1 MGDGHMPRALKPLLK
16 DIRACRICTE
26 TPDKTALPH
35 EPRPVLQADRGAKL
49 AVFGQAP
56 GNLVHQ
62 TGIPFNDPSGD
73 RLRDWLGLTREQFYD
88 AKKLAIIP
96 MGFCFPG
103 YDANGGDLPP
113 RKECA
118 RAWRD
123 QVLAALPDIETAIL
137 VGGYAQKHHLR
148 KRAAKSLTDT
158 VRNWRDFAPD
168 YFPTPHPS
176 WRNNA
181 WLKKNPWF
189 EEELLPVLRNR
200 VQALMK

>member
-1 MGDGHMPRALKPLLK
+1 MTPVKQNLAALLRE
-16 DIRACRICTE
+16 IRACRICVDA
-26 TPDKTALPH
+26 PDKTALPH
-35 EPRPVLQADRGAKL
+35 APRPVVQAARSARL

-73 RLRDWLGLTREQFYD
+73 RLREWLGLTREQFYD
-88 AKKLAIIP
+88 PKKLVIIP

-103 YDANGGDLPP
+103 YDAKGGDLPP

-123 QVLAALPDIETAIL
+123 KVMEALPNIETAIL
-137 VGGYAQKHHLR
+137 VGGYAQKHHL
-148 KRAAKSLTDT
+148 KSRAAKSLTDT
-158 VRNWRDFAPD
+158 VKVWRDFAPD

-189 EEELLPVLRNR
+189 AEELLPVLRRR
-200 VQALMK
+200 VRKLLG

>member
-26 TPDKTALPH
+26 TPDKIALPH

-49 AVFGQAP
+49 AIFGQAP

-73 RLRDWLGLTREQFYD
+73 RLRNWLGLTREQFYD
-88 AKKLAIIP
+88 GRKLAIIP

-103 YDANGGDLPP
+103 YDAKGGDLPP

-123 QVLAALPDIETAIL
+123 EVLAALPDIETAIL

-148 KRAAKSLTDT
+148 KARRKKPDRHCKELARLCARLFPNTAPLLAK
-158 VRNWRDFAPD
+158 
-168 YFPTPHPS
+168 
-176 WRNNA
+176 
-181 WLKKNPWF
+181 
-189 EEELLPVLRNR
+189 
-200 VQALMK
+200 